1 MAVTI
6 FDVCKLGPITVQ
18 CIVYPF
24 DQRPCRKRLREHKA
38 CAQTVCLLY
47 DPVCRQS
54 RHKNRRDF
62 VPVLA
67 QMLHNVK
74 AALVRQQKIQQNRRN
89 RNSRKGVRNPYVGSG
104 KVRETPYG
112 PVMRLSFNRED
123 LVKLADEN
131 NTPFF
136 SSSAL
141 RFSDELTTVGHDNIA
156 FINSRGP
163 GDFDTYSIHQIE
175 PITVLMGS
183 EATRVMAVGAGM
195 HQTVVIEFKGGRSAV
210 MSHYGW
216 SGVDFNMT
224 VSYTDGSTTVLPA
237 MSNSFPN
244 FIKAMCDFFR
254 TGEIKAAH
262 EETVAIMGII
272 EAGNKLSLIHI

>member
-1 MAVTI
+1 M
-6 FDVCKLGPITVQ
+6 
-18 CIVYPF
+18 
-24 DQRPCRKRLREHKA
+24 
-38 CAQTVCLLY
+38 
-47 DPVCRQS
+47 
-54 RHKNRRDF
+54 
-62 VPVLA
+62 
-67 QMLHNVK
+67 
-74 AALVRQQKIQQNRRN
+74 
-89 RNSRKGVRNPYVGSG
+89 
-104 KVRETPYG
+104 
-112 PVMRLSFNRED
+112 
-123 LVKLADEN
+123 
-131 NTPFF
+131 

-224 VSYTDGSTTVLPA
+224 VSYADGSTAVLPA

-272 EAGNKLSLIHI
+272 EAGNKAIANPGVWVEV